1 MNISAKG
8 LTLFAIAVVA
18 LSLVLPSFAQAPA
31 PAAPNSAPAAAS
43 TPTGEKTKIEGV
55 IVKREGDTITLRDP
69 RGTDTAVAISNNTQV
84 KEKKGNFFRKSKTYT
99 MSQLQRGLYIEAE
112 GRRNSA
118 GAFQAEKIRFKEDY
132 LKMAASVETLVVPVE
147 ARVAATETRL
157 SESEK
162 NAQRLS
168 GQIQEVSAI
177 STAARGA
184 AKTAQDSADQ
194 ANVSIKQTAEV
205 ARSGIRV
212 TNERISS
219 LDDYEVKE
227 SAVVNFDNGSASLSA
242 EAKTAL
248 DKVAEEAGRQ
258 KGFVIEIM
266 GFASSDGDTEFNKR
280 LSQKRAD
287 AVVQYLAE
295 NHSVPLRR
303 IVMPLG
309 LGEAKP
315 VGDNNTRE
323 GRKQNRRVE
332 VKVLVSKGITQPGE
346 N

>member
-1 MNISAKG
+1 
-8 LTLFAIAVVA
+8 
-18 LSLVLPSFAQAPA
+18 
-31 PAAPNSAPAAAS
+31 
-43 TPTGEKTKIEGV
+43 
-55 IVKREGDTITLRDP
+55 
-69 RGTDTAVAISNNTQV
+69 
-84 KEKKGNFFRKSKTYT
+84 

-112 GRRNSA
+112 GRQTGA
-118 GAFQAEKIRFKEDY
+118 GTFQAEKIRFKEDY
-132 LKMAASVETLVVPVE
+132 MKMAASVESLVVPVE
-147 ARVAATETRL
+147 ARVTATETRL

-205 ARSGIRV
+205 ARNGIRT

-227 SAVVNFDNGSASLSA
+227 SAVVNFDNGSASLTA
-242 EAKTAL
+242 EGKAAL
-248 DKVAEEAGRQ
+248 DKIAEEAGRQ

-266 GFASSDGDTEFNKR
+266 GFTSSDGDPEFNKR

-315 VGDNNTRE
+315 VGDNKTRE

-332 VKVLVSKGITQPGE
+332 VKVLVSKGITQPGT